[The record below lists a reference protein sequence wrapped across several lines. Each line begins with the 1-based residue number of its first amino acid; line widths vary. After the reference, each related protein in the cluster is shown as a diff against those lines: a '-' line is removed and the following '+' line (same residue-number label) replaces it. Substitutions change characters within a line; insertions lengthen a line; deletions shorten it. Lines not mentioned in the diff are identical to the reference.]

1 MAYETR
7 SNPGPRLGIYAPKVE
22 ELRQQKGLNG
32 KGFPV
37 NREDDAEAE
46 DEEQAEGNSG

>member
-22 ELRQQKGLNG
+22 ELRQQRGLDG

-37 NREDDAEAE
+37 KREEDAEAD
-46 DEEQAEGNSG
+46 DEEQEDNR